1 MVNYF
6 TEDDGGSGG
15 FARFLNPQGAIA
27 TLAGARHYRPV
38 DELIAEQK
46 ARGNSRIN
54 NGVPDF
60 NVVETVDVQT
70 TTRLTLSAAVTL
82 KTIFGWRAVE
92 THILV
97 VLAGTQTP
105 PPPTDHT
112 HDSRQQTT

>member
-46 ARGNSRIN
+46 ARGNYRIN
-54 NGVPDF
+54 NGVPEF
-60 NVVETVDVQT
+60 NVVETVDVQNT
-70 TTRLTLSAAVTL
+70 TSLNLRSEEHTSDLQSLMRISYDVFCL
-82 KTIFGWRAVE
+82 KK
-92 THILV
+92 
-97 VLAGTQTP
+97 
-105 PPPTDHT
+105 
-112 HDSRQQTT
+112 